1 MRPAVPTEI
10 VQGRVVAILRGFA
23 PTAVDAVAEVLVGCG
38 IRALEVTLD
47 SPKALDA
54 IRALA
59 QRYSSAGVTVG
70 AGTVLEL
77 EDARA
82 VVDAGARFLAAPDT
96 ELSLVRWSAAS
107 GIPMFPGAFTPTEIR
122 AAWRAGA
129 AAVKLFPGDLGGSG
143 YVRSLS
149 GPLRDV
155 QLIPTGGVNDVTAP
169 QFLREGALAVGA
181 GSWLVGDGQPEK
193 VAQRARSLVA
203 AIAASSRTDPQA

>member
-1 MRPAVPTEI
+1 MRPAVPAEI
-10 VQGRVVAILRGFA
+10 LHGRVVAILRGLA
-23 PTAVDAVAEVLVGCG
+23 PTAVDEVADVLVSCG

-47 SPKALDA
+47 SPNALDA

-59 QRYSSAGVTVG
+59 DRYKSAGLTVG

-82 VVDAGARFLAAPDT
+82 AVDAGARFLAAPDT
-96 ELSLVRWSAAS
+96 EPSLVRWSVAT

-143 YVRSLS
+143 YVRSLN
-149 GPLRDV
+149 GPLRNV
-155 QLIPTGGVNDVTAP
+155 PLIPTGGVNDVTAP
-169 QFLREGALAVGA
+169 QFLREGAIAVGA
-181 GSWLVGDGQPEK
+181 GSWLIGDGQPEHL
-193 VAQRARSLVA
+193 AQRARSLVA
-203 AIAASSRTDPQA
+203 AIDASPRRPQA